1 MDSSDYGN
9 TEARLEVRSAAP
21 TAADTHEAEA
31 AEEQE
36 REDDPSW
43 SWDNN
48 QSHYW
53 GNHWSYYH
61 QTRDYWGNSSYEPWW
76 SSSSSWWQQ
85 DAYDRKA
92 DQGGSMPE
100 LLPDYVQGWYL
111 LQDAGLT
118 THERNVVQTA
128 LQGDFSLQ
136 KVAQELR
143 NQWSGADLLKRE
155 SGHRQSGYLGEH
167 MDYEP
172 DDNDEEDPD
181 HLENYEALDP
191 ESRAE
196 WDAQEDEAQSAMAAM
211 YQAKRTLREARAR
224 QHDVRLSRQYYRG
237 GRGNGRGRGA
247 SHGNKDDSGM
257 TCLRCG
263 RQGHRVANCPQPPTS
278 QSAQATTGP
287 EATSSFI
294 CYSDHQAPGAGDQAL
309 GVTTTSDAVH
319 QGKAAMHHDE
329 DDEVSSV
336 EGALE
341 LFMYPRSMFSEA
353 ELSRFRLQVCMSIV
367 LWHLEDAWEP
377 FGFSYRTLH
386 RKLQRF
392 QARWSHLPPEELLE
406 RAKQEGGMLD
416 IHRSALD
423 SIWHAVQRKLSGTVA
438 ANHEAWLRNLV
449 HAPSGSLP
457 DRRQAAHF
465 AEGVVTVYFV
475 DQGLSLSAATKVSIM
490 ISSMAEGMLFIRYL
504 WIMMQDLT
512 DRQTAALWTSLLN
525 PQPNGRHI

>member
-1 MDSSDYGN
+1 MATHTHIHIMQCTECNIITLFADGFASHRNGSCQESS
-9 TEARLEVRSAAP
+9 
-21 TAADTHEAEA
+21 H
-31 AEEQE
+31 
-36 REDDPSW
+36 
-43 SWDNN
+43 
-48 QSHYW
+48 
-53 GNHWSYYH
+53 
-61 QTRDYWGNSSYEPWW
+61 
-76 SSSSSWWQQ
+76 
-85 DAYDRKA
+85 
-92 DQGGSMPE
+92 
-100 LLPDYVQGWYL
+100 LLL
-111 LQDAGLT
+111 
-118 THERNVVQTA
+118 
-128 LQGDFSLQ
+128 
-136 KVAQELR
+136 
-143 NQWSGADLLKRE
+143 
-155 SGHRQSGYLGEH
+155 
-167 MDYEP
+167 
-172 DDNDEEDPD
+172 
-181 HLENYEALDP
+181 NYIYIM
-191 ESRAE
+191 S
-196 WDAQEDEAQSAMAAM
+196 
-211 YQAKRTLREARAR
+211 LRE
-224 QHDVRLSRQYYRG
+224 QVL
-237 GRGNGRGRGA
+237 
-247 SHGNKDDSGM
+247 
-257 TCLRCG
+257 
-263 RQGHRVANCPQPPTS
+263 
-278 QSAQATTGP
+278 
-287 EATSSFI
+287 E
-294 CYSDHQAPGAGDQAL
+294 
-309 GVTTTSDAVH
+309 
-319 QGKAAMHHDE
+319 AMHHDE

-438 ANHEAWLRNLV
+438 ANHEARLRNLV

-512 DRQTAALWTSLLN
+512 DRQTAALRTSLLN

>member
-1 MDSSDYGN
+1 MYEQAVAKEKRYLCGPKILAELTGSARRLVAGKGASWISYNGGVGELLRHLRACLGKPQISELSEFLNKYFKHSRRRPQETINDYVTRKCEVYLRAQQALRRVAPHHGPPRPEAAARPESSTSWTPWWSGSRRSSLDSSDYGN
-9 TEARLEVRSAAP
+9 TEARPEVWSAAP
-21 TAADTHEAEA
+21 TAADTHGAEA

-36 REDDPSW
+36 REDDPSG

-61 QTRDYWGNSSYEPWW
+61 QTRGYWGNSSYEPWW
-76 SSSSSWWQQ
+76 SSSSSWRQQ

-136 KVAQELR
+136 RVAQELR

-319 QGKAAMHHDE
+319 QGKAVLDG
-329 DDEVSSV
+329 
-336 EGALE
+336 GAT
-341 LFMYPRSMFSEA
+341 
-353 ELSRFRLQVCMSIV
+353 
-367 LWHLEDAWEP
+367 
-377 FGFSYRTLH
+377 RTLASIEAMEAIM
-386 RKLQRF
+386 RINQDKSCFR
-392 QARWSHLPPEELLE
+392 
-406 RAKQEGGMLD
+406 
-416 IHRSALD
+416 
-423 SIWHAVQRKLSGTVA
+423 SIWVGFRCIWV
-438 ANHEAWLRNLV
+438 
-449 HAPSGSLP
+449 
-457 DRRQAAHF
+457 
-465 AEGVVTVYFV
+465 
-475 DQGLSLSAATKVSIM
+475 
-490 ISSMAEGMLFIRYL
+490 
-504 WIMMQDLT
+504 
-512 DRQTAALWTSLLN
+512 
-525 PQPNGRHI
+525 